1 MSIAKRSEQLISSD
15 RWIEIKFEDFLK
27 NPQTCLRTVCDS
39 IGVEYEDRMLD
50 PVSRRSDPVLN
61 TAAAYA
67 HQKLS
72 QDLDKSRGK
81 SHEGL
86 PGQLVWIVE
95 RQAGRMMQQ
104 FGYSLTH
111 PGLSAGQRLA
121 LTIALVG
128 NRWRLNREIN
138 AQLKKRC
145 YSN

>member
-15 RWIEIKFEDFLK
+15 RWVEIKFEEFLR
-27 NPQTCLRTVCDS
+27 NPQTCLRPVCDS

-50 PVSRRSDPVLN
+50 PISRRSDPVLN

-67 HQKLS
+67 HQKLG
-72 QDLDKSRGK
+72 QDLDESRAN

-95 RQAGRMMQQ
+95 RQAGQMMQQ
-104 FGYSLTH
+104 FGYSLAR
-111 PGLSAGQRLA
+111 PGLPAGQRLA
-121 LTIALVG
+121 LNIALMG
-128 NRWRLNREIN
+128 SRWRLNREVN
-138 AQLKKRC
+138 AHLEKRC